1 MNSQNSE
8 QTLLLKEI
16 LKWIKFAGMKE
27 VKEVLNSALD
37 SDQKKLV
44 YQLSD
49 GSKGMIEVG
58 KATGISSTATIS
70 KYWKSW
76 LKLGLGEN
84 VSVKGGE
91 RFRRAFDLEDFG
103 IEVSQSKEVE
113 LEKENAGV
121 PIKPSEEKPVLEA
134 KPEENKVE

>member
-1 MNSQNSE
+1 MNSQDSE
-8 QTLLLKEI
+8 QTRLLAEI

-27 VKEVLNSALD
+27 VKEVLNSVLD
-37 SDQKKLV
+37 TDQKKLV

-49 GSKGMIEVG
+49 GSKGTIEIG
-58 KATGISSTATIS
+58 KAAGIASTATIS
-70 KYWKSW
+70 RYWKSW

-103 IEVSQSKEVE
+103 IEVSQPKEAKQ
-113 LEKENAGV
+113 EKESGEA
-121 PIKPSEEKPVLEA
+121 PS
-134 KPEENKVE
+134 

>member
-1 MNSQNSE
+1 VNSQDSE
-8 QTLLLKEI
+8 QTRLLAEI

-27 VKEVLNSALD
+27 VKEVLNSVLD
-37 SDQKKLV
+37 TDQKKLV

-49 GSKGMIEVG
+49 GSKGTIEIG
-58 KATGISSTATIS
+58 KAAGIASTATIS
-70 KYWKSW
+70 RYWKSW

-103 IEVSQSKEVE
+103 IEVSHPKEVKQ
-113 LEKENAGV
+113 EKESAEA
-121 PIKPSEEKPVLEA
+121 PAKPSEVKPDS
-134 KPEENKVE
+134 KG